1 MNEAASLY
9 LDLTKKAL
17 TFLLY
22 GQELYAPAERPKN
35 RIKRILF
42 EAMLKRGMIPMRRVK
57 VDRELRRQGL
67 DFPPQALTMIGM
79 KRVDNLQACLED
91 ILRSGVPGDIIEA
104 GTWRGGAAIFLR
116 AILKA
121 HGIADRSVWVADSF
135 EGLPS
140 PDVSKNPA
148 DAGSYNF
155 ENPYLAVP
163 LDTVKLNFSRF
174 GLLDDQ
180 VRFVKGWF
188 KETLPGLAGEKWSLI
203 RVDGDMYE
211 STMDALKNLY
221 PHLSAGGYVII
232 DDYGLASCREAV
244 NDFRDANQISEPIQ
258 TIDSTGIYWQR
269 GR

>member
-1 MNEAASLY
+1 MTDPATLY

-22 GQELYAPAERPKN
+22 GQELYAPAERPQS
-35 RIKRILF
+35 RIKRLVF
-42 EAMLKRGMIPMRRVK
+42 DGMVKRGMIPMRRVRI
-57 VDRELRRQGL
+57 DREVRRQGL

-79 KRVDNLQACLED
+79 KRLDNLQSCVED
-91 ILRSGVPGDIIEA
+91 ILRKSIPGDIIEA

-121 HGIADRSVWVADSF
+121 YGVTERTIWVADSF
-135 EGLPS
+135 EGLP
-140 PDVSKNPA
+140 PADANKNPA

-155 ENPYLAVP
+155 ENPFLAVP

-188 KETLPGLAGEKWSLI
+188 KDTLPKLTAQKWSLI
-203 RVDGDMYE
+203 RIDGDMYE

-221 PHLSAGGYVII
+221 PNLNAGGYVII
-232 DDYGLASCREAV
+232 DDYGLPSCREAV
-244 NDFRDANQISEPIQ
+244 NDFRDANQITEPIQ
-258 TIDSTGIYWQR
+258 TIDTTGIYWQR
-269 GR
+269 TR